1 MLLADVKRQS
11 EFTIMGYLK
20 RLSKS
25 LTDEKDLGTE
35 MLLTWI
41 AVMLTL
47 LTIFA
52 VLDVVA
58 RGFGA

>member
-1 MLLADVKRQS
+1 
-11 EFTIMGYLK
+11 MGYFK
-20 RLSKS
+20 RLAKS

-35 MLLTWI
+35 MLLAWI

-47 LTIFA
+47 LAVFA
-52 VLDVVA
+52 IIDVAV

>member
-1 MLLADVKRQS
+1 MTY
-11 EFTIMGYLK
+11 FK
-20 RLSKS
+20 RLAKS

-47 LTIFA
+47 LTAFA
-52 VLDVVA
+52 IIDVVV

>member
-1 MLLADVKRQS
+1 
-11 EFTIMGYLK
+11 MGYLK